1 MLLFTPNC
9 GPTAQMPKSWLIKAD
24 SILVGSSLAFLFLLK
39 GQSLQQRW
47 AEKHNRTAQPATASS
62 RIIFC
67 IVPPRVFLGA
77 LARDLVLLTPP
88 SANTLLHRRFYC
100 IAVMNISH
108 RKAQL
113 LQPERKICLFQGRG
127 HTFVTCKKTTKNTSL
142 TRRLC
147 SSLQNPVAV
156 SLKNIF
162 SA

>member
-1 MLLFTPNC
+1 MAP
-9 GPTAQMPKSWLIKAD
+9 QPKCHSHD
-24 SILVGSSLAFLFLLK
+24 SSEQIAAWWAAASLSCFCWK
-39 GQSLQQRW
+39 DS
-47 AEKHNRTAQPATASS
+47 HYNRDRQKNNGTAQPATASS
-62 RIIFC
+62 RITFC
-67 IVPPRVFLGA
+67 IVPPRVFSGA
-77 LARDLVLLTPP
+77 LARDLVLLTP

-100 IAVMNISH
+100 VAVMNISH

-127 HTFVTCKKTTKNTSL
+127 HTFVTCKKKQKNTSL